1 MVSCVCVE
9 RRWREGGPPLIH
21 WTRGN
26 DRTFIVCKAACVV
39 REDGGF
45 VASRTE

>member
-1 MVSCVCVE
+1 MCAWGGGGE
-9 RRWREGGPPLIH
+9 REVHLLMH